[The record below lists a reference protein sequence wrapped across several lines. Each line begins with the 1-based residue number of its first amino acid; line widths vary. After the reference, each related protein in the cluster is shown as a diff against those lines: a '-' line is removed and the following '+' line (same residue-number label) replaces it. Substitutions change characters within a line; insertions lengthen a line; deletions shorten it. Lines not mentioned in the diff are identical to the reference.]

1 MRWRLIAAGTR
12 LPAWVDEG
20 CADYTARLGPE
31 MRFELREITVT
42 PRGRGT
48 DAVRARDREGERMLA
63 AIDAGMYVVTLE
75 VGGRALST
83 EALAAFVAAR
93 QQDGRDVALLIGGP
107 DGLAPACLARADFR
121 WSLSLLTFPHGLVRV
136 MVVEQLYR
144 AQSILKNHPYHRG
157 GP

>member
-20 CADYTARLGPE
+20 CADYTARLGPG

-42 PRGRGT
+42 PRGRGA
-48 DAVRARDREGERMLA
+48 DAARARDQEGERMLA
-63 AIDAGMYVVTLE
+63 AIDAGMFVVTLE

-121 WSLSLLTFPHGLVRV
+121 WSLSPLTFPHGLVRV

>member
-1 MRWRLIAAGTR
+1 MRWRLIAVGTR
-12 LPAWVDEG
+12 LPAWVDQG
-20 CADYTARLGPE
+20 CSDYSARLGPE
-31 MRFELREITVT
+31 MRFELREIPVA
-42 PRGRGT
+42 PRGRGA
-48 DAVRARDREGERMLA
+48 DAARAREQEGERMLA
-63 AIDAGMYVVTLE
+63 AIDAGMYVITLE

-83 EALAAFVAAR
+83 EAFAAFVAAR

-121 WSLSLLTFPHGLVRV
+121 WSLSPLTFPHGLVRV

>member
-93 QQDGRDVALLIGGP
+93 QQDGRDVALLIGGA
-107 DGLAPACLARADFR
+107 DGLDEEFKAQADDRLRLSSLTLPHAMAR
-121 WSLSLLTFPHGLVRV
+121 LVLC
-136 MVVEQLYR
+136 EQLYR
-144 AQSILKNHPYHRG
+144 AVSVVRNHPYHREG
-157 GP
+157 